1 MQRASRLLVGVRASR
16 LLVGVRA
23 AASFSTGGS
32 GGGAPSAARS
42 ASESVHGKIDLETVS
57 SAAMRRRLRASSAD
71 SPPRALVE
79 VPRADALV
87 DAPPPSAPAPAPG
100 MAATLGANVL
110 FGFAMT
116 VAFTGVIG
124 LVRAIGF

>member
-1 MQRASRLLVGVRASR
+1 MQRASRLLG
-16 LLVGVRA
+16 GVRA
-23 AASFSTGGS
+23 AASFRIGSGSASSAASFSTG
-32 GGGAPSAARS
+32 PNAARS
-42 ASESVHGKIDLETVS
+42 ASETVHGKIDLETVS
-57 SAAMRRRLRASSAD
+57 SAAMRRRLRASSAAAD

-79 VPRADALV
+79 APPRAEALV
-87 DAPPPSAPAPAPG
+87 DAPPPSAPAPG
-100 MAATLGANVL
+100 MAATLGANLL